1 MCHAVGPLRKH
12 SGGGGWLKSLI
23 KKDDKADKADAV
35 VASKKEIEAWAC
47 NSECGIKSGRGD
59 LGAVAFRDRAITSAH
74 AM

>member
-1 MCHAVGPLRKH
+1 M
-12 SGGGGWLKSLI
+12 I

-35 VASKKEIEAWAC
+35 VASKKEIEACAC